1 MNQRRTICALA
12 PAKLNLALSV
22 GAPNAQRMHPI
33 ASWMVTVSLHDELFL
48 EELQADSLSL
58 YAIIWHKDARRKS
71 EIDWSITK
79 DLAVRAHL
87 AVEAH
92 VGRKL
97 PIKMRLEKRIPVGG
111 GLGGGSSNA
120 AAMLR
125 ALNELFNLKLPR
137 EILRDIAARL
147 GSDVP
152 FLIDGGSAIVTGL
165 GEQLEPAPLPD
176 KLHALL
182 IFPDAACP
190 TGAVYQTLDQL
201 RPHGAVETDRV
212 RALSAMQIIEHD
224 APFNDLAYPA
234 CEVAPKLRGELE
246 ELAELTQRAAHVSGS
261 GSTLFVLVD
270 SALEAEILAA
280 AIEKRMGLPV
290 IAVEGIHT
298 PAIQSVK

>member
-125 ALNELFNLKLPR
+125 ALNELFNLKLSR

-147 GSDVP
+147 GCDVP

-270 SALEAEILAA
+270 SALEAEILAT

>member
-125 ALNELFNLKLPR
+125 ALNELFNLKLSR

-165 GEQLEPAPLPD
+165 GEQLEPASLPD

-224 APFNDLAYPA
+224 APFNDLAHPA

-261 GSTLFVLVD
+261 GSTLFVLVA

>member
-1 MNQRRTICALA
+1 MNQRRTICAFA

-125 ALNELFNLKLPR
+125 ALNELFNLKLSR

-224 APFNDLAYPA
+224 APFNDLAHPA

-261 GSTLFVLVD
+261 GSTLFVLVA

>member
-125 ALNELFNLKLPR
+125 ALNELFNLKLSR

-224 APFNDLAYPA
+224 APFNDLAHPA

-261 GSTLFVLVD
+261 GSTLFVLVA

>member
-97 PIKMRLEKRIPVGG
+97 PIKMRVEKRIPVGG

-125 ALNELFNLKLPR
+125 ALNELFNLKLSR

-224 APFNDLAYPA
+224 APFNDLAHPA
-234 CEVAPKLRGELE
+234 CEVAPKLRGEFE

-261 GSTLFVLVD
+261 GSTLFVLVA

>member
-1 MNQRRTICALA
+1 VNQRRTICAFA

-125 ALNELFNLKLPR
+125 ALNELFNLKLSR

-261 GSTLFVLVD
+261 GSTLFVLVN

>member
-97 PIKMRLEKRIPVGG
+97 PIKMRVEKRIPVGG

-125 ALNELFNLKLPR
+125 ALNELFNLKLSR

-224 APFNDLAYPA
+224 APFNDLAHPA

>member
-1 MNQRRTICALA
+1 MNQRRTICAFA

-97 PIKMRLEKRIPVGG
+97 PIKMRVEKRIPVGG

-125 ALNELFNLKLPR
+125 ALNELFNLKLSR

-224 APFNDLAYPA
+224 APFNDLAHPA

>member
-125 ALNELFNLKLPR
+125 ALNELFNLKLSR

-224 APFNDLAYPA
+224 APFNDLAHPA

>member
-1 MNQRRTICALA
+1 
-12 PAKLNLALSV
+12 
-22 GAPNAQRMHPI
+22 MHPI

-125 ALNELFNLKLPR
+125 ALNELFNLKLSR

-224 APFNDLAYPA
+224 APFNDLAHPA

-261 GSTLFVLVD
+261 GSTLFVLVA

>member
-1 MNQRRTICALA
+1 MNQPRAICALA

-22 GAPNAQRMHPI
+22 GAPNAQQMHPI
-33 ASWMVTVSLHDELFL
+33 ASWMVTVSLYDELFIEAL
-48 EELQADSLSL
+48 EPNSFSL
-58 YAIIWHKDARRKS
+58 YAIFWHKDARRKS
-71 EIDWSITK
+71 EINWSITK
-79 DLAVRAHL
+79 DLAVRAHQ

-125 ALNELFNLKLPR
+125 ALNTLFDLQLSR

-152 FLIDGGSAIVTGL
+152 FLLDGGSAIVSGL

-176 KLHALL
+176 NLHALL
-182 IFPDAACP
+182 VLPDAACA
-190 TGAVYQTLDQL
+190 TGAVYQRLDEL
-201 RPHGAVETDRV
+201 RPHGAVEIERV
-212 RALSAMQIIEHD
+212 RALSVLQTVAHD
-224 APFNDLAYPA
+224 APFNDLAHPA

-246 ELAELTQRAAHVSGS
+246 ELAELTERAAHVSGS
-261 GSTLFVLVD
+261 GSTLFVLVN
-270 SALEAEILAA
+270 SALEAEILAS
-280 AIEKRMGLPV
+280 AIEKHMGSPV
-290 IAVEGIHT
+290 IAVEGIHM
-298 PAIQSVK
+298 PAVQSLK

>member
-111 GLGGGSSNA
+111 GLGGGSSNVG
-120 AAMLR
+120 M
-125 ALNELFNLKLPR
+125 
-137 EILRDIAARL
+137 
-147 GSDVP
+147 
-152 FLIDGGSAIVTGL
+152 
-165 GEQLEPAPLPD
+165 PL
-176 KLHALL
+176 LH
-182 IFPDAACP
+182 FVFVKDSVGVKP
-190 TGAVYQTLDQL
+190 Q
-201 RPHGAVETDRV
+201 
-212 RALSAMQIIEHD
+212 
-224 APFNDLAYPA
+224 AY
-234 CEVAPKLRGELE
+234 
-246 ELAELTQRAAHVSGS
+246 
-261 GSTLFVLVD
+261 
-270 SALEAEILAA
+270 
-280 AIEKRMGLPV
+280 
-290 IAVEGIHT
+290 
-298 PAIQSVK
+298 

>member
-97 PIKMRLEKRIPVGG
+97 PIKMRVEKRIPVGG

-125 ALNELFNLKLPR
+125 ALNELFNLKLSR

-224 APFNDLAYPA
+224 APFNDLAHPA

-261 GSTLFVLVD
+261 GSTLFVLVA

>member
-1 MNQRRTICALA
+1 VNQRRTICALA

-125 ALNELFNLKLPR
+125 ALNELFNLKLSR

-224 APFNDLAYPA
+224 APFNDLAHPA

>member
-1 MNQRRTICALA
+1 MNQRRTICAFA

-97 PIKMRLEKRIPVGG
+97 PIKMRVEKRIPVGG

-125 ALNELFNLKLPR
+125 ALNELFNLKLSR

-212 RALSAMQIIEHD
+212 RALSVMPNIAHD
-224 APFNDLAYPA
+224 APFNDLAHPA

-246 ELAELTQRAAHVSGS
+246 ELAELTDRVAHVSGS
-261 GSTLFVLVD
+261 GSTLFVLVA
-270 SALEAEILAA
+270 SALEAEILAN
-280 AIEKRMGLPV
+280 AIEKRMDLPV
-290 IAVEGIHT
+290 IAVECVHT
-298 PAIQSVK
+298 PAIQSLK

>member
-22 GAPNAQRMHPI
+22 GAPNVQRMHPI

-71 EIDWSITK
+71 DIDWSITK

-125 ALNELFNLKLPR
+125 ALNELFNLKLSR

-224 APFNDLAYPA
+224 APFNDLAHPA

>member
-1 MNQRRTICALA
+1 
-12 PAKLNLALSV
+12 
-22 GAPNAQRMHPI
+22 MHTI

-125 ALNELFNLKLPR
+125 ALNELFDLKLSR

-147 GSDVP
+147 GCDVP

-261 GSTLFVLVD
+261 GSTLFVLVN

>member
-1 MNQRRTICALA
+1 M
-12 PAKLNLALSV
+12 
-22 GAPNAQRMHPI
+22 
-33 ASWMVTVSLHDELFL
+33 
-48 EELQADSLSL
+48 
-58 YAIIWHKDARRKS
+58 
-71 EIDWSITK
+71 
-79 DLAVRAHL
+79 
-87 AVEAH
+87 
-92 VGRKL
+92 
-97 PIKMRLEKRIPVGG
+97 
-111 GLGGGSSNA
+111 
-120 AAMLR
+120 
-125 ALNELFNLKLPR
+125 
-137 EILRDIAARL
+137 
-147 GSDVP
+147 
-152 FLIDGGSAIVTGL
+152 TGL

-224 APFNDLAYPA
+224 APFNDLAHPA

>member
-1 MNQRRTICALA
+1 MNQRRTICAFA

-125 ALNELFNLKLPR
+125 ALNELFNLKLSR

-147 GSDVP
+147 GCDVP

-224 APFNDLAYPA
+224 APFNDLAHPA

-261 GSTLFVLVD
+261 GSTLFVLVA

>member
-1 MNQRRTICALA
+1 VNQRRTICALA

-125 ALNELFNLKLPR
+125 ALNELFNLKLSR

>member
-1 MNQRRTICALA
+1 MNQRRTICAFA

-97 PIKMRLEKRIPVGG
+97 PIKMRVEKRIPVGG

-125 ALNELFNLKLPR
+125 ALNELFNLKLSR

-165 GEQLEPAPLPD
+165 GEQLEPAPLPEN
-176 KLHALL
+176 LHALL
-182 IFPDAACP
+182 VFPDAACP

-224 APFNDLAYPA
+224 APFNDLAHPA

>member
-125 ALNELFNLKLPR
+125 ALNELFDLKLPR
-137 EILRDIAARL
+137 ETLRDIAARL
-147 GSDVP
+147 GCDVP

-261 GSTLFVLVD
+261 GSTLFVLVN

>member
-1 MNQRRTICALA
+1 
-12 PAKLNLALSV
+12 
-22 GAPNAQRMHPI
+22 MHPI

-125 ALNELFNLKLPR
+125 ALNELFNLKLSR

>member
-125 ALNELFNLKLPR
+125 ALNELFNLKLSR

-165 GEQLEPAPLPD
+165 GEQLEPAPLPN

-212 RALSAMQIIEHD
+212 RALSTMQIIEHD
-224 APFNDLAYPA
+224 APFNDLAHPA

-261 GSTLFVLVD
+261 GSTLFVLVA

>member
-97 PIKMRLEKRIPVGG
+97 PIKMRVEKRIPVGG

-125 ALNELFNLKLPR
+125 ALNELFNLKLSR

-152 FLIDGGSAIVTGL
+152 FLIDGGSAIVTGH

-224 APFNDLAYPA
+224 APFNDLAHPA

>member
-1 MNQRRTICALA
+1 MNQRRTICAFA

-125 ALNELFNLKLPR
+125 ALNELFNLKLSR
-137 EILRDIAARL
+137 ETLRDIAARL

-165 GEQLEPAPLPD
+165 GEQLEPAPLPEN
-176 KLHALL
+176 LHALL
-182 IFPDAACP
+182 VFPDAACP

-224 APFNDLAYPA
+224 APFNDLAHPA